1 MKIPKNKL
9 IKVYWH
15 DHGSESSWQDLK
27 ETKKWADETYNNLC
41 ETIGECIL
49 QTRNYIVINAE
60 ILPDKDT
67 DDVQY
72 GLKTTIIKKNI
83 EKIETIKWKK

>member
-9 IKVYWH
+9 IRVFWH
-15 DHGSESSWQDLK
+15 DHGSSSGWQDLK
-27 ETKKWADETYNNLC
+27 DVKKWADETNDNLC

-60 ILPDKDT
+60 ILHDKNT
-67 DDVQY
+67 DDIQY

-83 EKIETIKWKK
+83 EKIEKI